1 VAFRQR
7 LGDVEMKLNGHSVLI
22 LENRLADAALGA
34 RAQGDGQL
42 VLIVG
47 EPGPGK
53 SRLIGEFHA

>member
-1 VAFRQR
+1 M
-7 LGDVEMKLNGHSVLI
+7 EMKLNGHSVLI